1 MDGAQSM
8 SAQNQTEKHSGLDQS
23 DQDASSLGS
32 LRGSDEEAVLLP
44 ESSPSADS
52 SYGEFVSFHEDYTRH
67 YIALADAKATVVFGV
82 AVGLLAYLYSNADFL
97 QMVLHP
103 TLSWRG
109 VLPVLCSILLGLS
122 AISSALVI
130 LPRLG
135 ASEKRGIVFFG
146 DVAGYASAD
155 EYLKAVRRFTSDEL
169 VSARLRHA
177 YDTAKVCKRK
187 YIVLRWAIYLCFLGV
202 ATSLPILG
210 KI

>member
-1 MDGAQSM
+1 MNAQS
-8 SAQNQTEKHSGLDQS
+8 QTEKSPALDQS
-23 DQDASSLGS
+23 DQAANSLGS
-32 LRGSDEEAVLLP
+32 LRGSGEEAVLLP
-44 ESSPSADS
+44 DSAPDPDG
-52 SYGEFVSFHEDYTRH
+52 SYGEFATFHEDYTRH
-67 YIALADAKATVVFGV
+67 YIALADTKATVVFGV
-82 AVGLLAYLYSNADFL
+82 AVGLLAYLYSDADFL